1 MVAKTAFS
9 DEALTLAMPL
19 SLERQLILCTCLFVT
34 CFTLLFSQAAITD
47 NADGRS
53 MFEVTKS
60 FVENRSFAIDPRYG
74 FPGRDGQFYASH
86 GLGMPLLAI
95 VPYLVV
101 RPLARTLSLGEHV
114 TEASVASLI
123 PLVTGLLV
131 VALYGLARRLGV
143 AVRTAVMVAVGAVAG
158 THLLAYTKE
167 FFSEPLATLF
177 LVIAIERAV
186 ALRPLASGIA
196 AAAAALTRPQFFMFA
211 PILAWR
217 LWRDG
222 GWSALLRSAA
232 PWSIAL
238 VLTLGYNSVRF
249 GDPMHFGYA
258 GLGFTTPFLQGARGL
273 LFHPEKS
280 IFLFAPI
287 VILIPFGLRQ
297 VWGINRT
304 AFWLLSGNLVLTF
317 CTMAKWVDW
326 YGGWVWGPRPLIPAV
341 VPAIVAIAPWIDL
354 LGARRVLG
362 SALFFV
368 GFLIS
373 APTLIV
379 SQRAQL
385 IHRPPQYG
393 PNVIRQF
400 MLVPE
405 TVRFT
410 REHLLDAGDRQQRYE
425 RYVNT
430 WQVSLIRL
438 AGLRGILFASVLSL
452 TLATVALVCAHRAL
466 RTIRET
472 RLRDG

>member
-1 MVAKTAFS
+1 MS
-9 DEALTLAMPL
+9 DPSDKPPSLERP
-19 SLERQLILCTCLFVT
+19 SLERQVILCLCLSVTCL
-34 CFTLLFSQAAITD
+34 TLLFSQAAITD

-60 FVENRSFAIDPRYG
+60 FVETGSLAIDARYG
-74 FPGRDGQFYASH
+74 FPGPDGKYYASH
-86 GLGMPLLAI
+86 GLGLPLVAI
-95 VPYLVV
+95 LPYVV
-101 RPLARTLSLGEHV
+101 ALPLASLTTMKDYV
-114 TEASVASLI
+114 TEAAVASLI

-131 VALYGLARRLGV
+131 AALYRLARRLG
-143 AVRTAVMVAVGAVAG
+143 AGIQTAVLVAIGAVAG

-177 LVIAIERAV
+177 LVVAIERAV

-196 AAAAALTRPQFFMFA
+196 AAAAALTRPQFFLFA

-222 GWSALLRSAA
+222 GWPALLRSAA
-232 PWSIAL
+232 PWFVAL
-238 VLTLGYNSVRF
+238 VLTLGYNLARF
-249 GDPMHFGYA
+249 GDPVHFGYA
-258 GLGFTTPFLQGARGL
+258 GLGFTTPFLRGAQGL

-304 AFWLLSGNLVLTF
+304 AFWLLTGNLVLTF
-317 CTMAKWVDW
+317 CTMARWVDW
-326 YGGWVWGPRPLIPAV
+326 YGGWVWGPRPLIPGV
-341 VPAIVAIAPWIDL
+341 VPAVAAIAPWVSSFST
-354 LGARRVLG
+354 RRILAF
-362 SALFFV
+362 SLFLI

-385 IHRPPQYG
+385 IDDPPLHG
-393 PNVIRQF
+393 PNILRQF
-400 MLVPE
+400 SLVPE
-405 TVRFT
+405 TLRFT
-410 REHLLDAGDRQQRYE
+410 REHLLNEATRQQRYE
-425 RYVNT
+425 LFVNT
-430 WQVSLIRL
+430 WQVSAIRL
-438 AGLRGILFASVLSL
+438 AGLRGGLFASLLSFVLV
-452 TLATVALVCAHRAL
+452 ATAVLCVWRTSRAL
-466 RTIRET
+466 GNT

>member
-1 MVAKTAFS
+1 MS
-9 DEALTLAMPL
+9 P
-19 SLERQLILCTCLFVT
+19 SPERQLILSLCLIVT
-34 CFTLLFSQAAITD
+34 CCTLFFSQAAITD
-47 NADGRS
+47 NADGKS

-60 FVENRSFAIDPRYG
+60 FVEHRSLAIDARYG
-74 FPGRDGQFYASH
+74 FPGRDGKFYASH
-86 GLGMPLLAI
+86 GLGLPLVAVIPYLLA
-95 VPYLVV
+95 
-101 RPLARTLSLGEHV
+101 RPLARTLSLREHL
-114 TEASVASLI
+114 TEAAVASFI

-131 VALYGLARRLGV
+131 VALYRLARRLETN
-143 AVRTAVMVAVGAVAG
+143 VRTAVLVAVGAVAG
-158 THLLAYTKE
+158 THFLAYTKE

-177 LVIAIERAV
+177 VVVAIERAV
-186 ALRPLASGIA
+186 VLRPLASGIA
-196 AAAAALTRPQFFMFA
+196 AAAAALTRPQFFLFA

-232 PWSIAL
+232 PWFVAPA
-238 VLTLGYNSVRF
+238 LTLGYNFARF

-258 GLGFTTPFLQGARGL
+258 GLGFTTPFLQGAQGL

-287 VILIPFGLRQ
+287 VVLIPFGLRQ
-297 VWGINRT
+297 VWRINRT
-304 AFWLLSGNLVLTF
+304 AFWLLTGNLVLTF
-317 CTMAKWVDW
+317 CTMAKWIDW

-341 VPAIVAIAPWIDL
+341 IPAIVAIAPWANR
-354 LGARRVLG
+354 LGTRRVLV
-362 SALFFV
+362 SSLFLI

-385 IHRPPQYG
+385 ISHPRQYG
-393 PNVIRQF
+393 PSVIRQF
-400 MLVPE
+400 RLVPE
-405 TVRFT
+405 TLRFT
-410 REHLLDAGDRQQRYE
+410 REHLLDASARNQRYE

-452 TLATVALVCAHRAL
+452 TLATMALVCAHRAL
-466 RTIRET
+466 RTIRQT
-472 RLRDG
+472 HLRDR